1 MDLMK
6 LNSDKS
12 SKKFT
17 YFSLLKFV
25 LIIFS
30 LVILSVVLYQLIK
43 SLDDFFG
50 PNEEITLGIILVSI
64 LIGIVLLLSIFEVLT
79 VKEYRGYFIRKPFIQ
94 KGKSYLTLKDIFEN
108 ENRLNILKQI
118 LNNPGIHQ
126 NELMRNCNLQKG
138 QLQWHLD
145 VLLKHRIIKKEKY
158 GQYTIYFPITSSIE
172 SIDAFKNLP
181 TKSETTTK
189 ILKLIQNYPGISSSE
204 ISKKINLARNTVK
217 YHIDKLSEDNLIRL
231 KEKGRKIELYSN
243 V

>member
-1 MDLMK
+1 MGFEK
-6 LNSDKS
+6 LNNRKS

-30 LVILSVVLYQLIK
+30 LVILSVVLSQLIK
-43 SLDDFFG
+43 SLDDFLG
-50 PNEEITLGIILVSI
+50 PNEEITLEIILVSI
-64 LIGIVLLLSIFEVLT
+64 LMAIVLLLSIFEVLT
-79 VKEYRGYFIRKPFIQ
+79 VKEYRGYFIKKPFIQ
-94 KGKSYLTLKDIFEN
+94 KGKSYLTLEDIFEN

-138 QLQWHLD
+138 QLQWHLN
-145 VLLKHRIIKKEKY
+145 VLLKYHIIKKEKY
-158 GQYTIYFPITSSIE
+158 GQYRIYFPITSSIE

-181 TKSETTTK
+181 TKSVTTTK

-231 KEKGRKIELYSN
+231 KENGRKIELYPN

>member
-1 MDLMK
+1 MALMK
-6 LNSDKS
+6 LNSDKPTR
-12 SKKFT
+12 KLFH
-17 YFSLLKFV
+17 FFLLKFI
-25 LIIFS
+25 LSIFS
-30 LVILSVVLYQLIK
+30 LVILSVVLFQLIN
-43 SLDDFFG
+43 SMDDFLG
-50 PNEEITLGIILVSI
+50 PNDENTLEIILVSI
-64 LIGIVLLLSIFEVLT
+64 LIALVLLLSIFEVLT

-189 ILKLIQNYPGISSSE
+189 ILKLIKNYPGISSSE

-217 YHIDKLSEDNLIRL
+217 YHIDKLSEDNLISL

>member
-1 MDLMK
+1 MALMK
-6 LNSDKS
+6 LNSDKPTR
-12 SKKFT
+12 KLFH
-17 YFSLLKFV
+17 FFLLKFI
-25 LIIFS
+25 LSIFS
-30 LVILSVVLYQLIK
+30 LVILSVVLFQLIN
-43 SLDDFFG
+43 SMDDFLG
-50 PNEEITLGIILVSI
+50 PNDENTLEIILVSI
-64 LIGIVLLLSIFEVLT
+64 LIALVLLLSIFEVLT

-189 ILKLIQNYPGISSSE
+189 ILKLIKNYPGISSSE

-217 YHIDKLSEDNLIRL
+217 YHIDKLSEDNLISL

-243 V
+243 I

>member
-6 LNSDKS
+6 LNTDKPT
-12 SKKFT
+12 KKLSPF
-17 YFSLLKFV
+17 FLLKFI
-25 LIIFS
+25 LSIFS
-30 LVILSVVLYQLIK
+30 LVLLSVVLIQLIR
-43 SLDDFFG
+43 SLDEFFG

-94 KGKSYLTLKDIFEN
+94 KGRSYLTLKDIFEN

-158 GQYTIYFPITSSIE
+158 GQYRIYFPITSSIE

-189 ILKLIQNYPGISSSE
+189 ILELIKNYPGISSSE

-217 YHIDKLSEDNLIRL
+217 YHIDKL
-231 KEKGRKIELYSN
+231 YH

>member
-1 MDLMK
+1 MGFEK
-6 LNSDKS
+6 LNNRKS

-17 YFSLLKFV
+17 SFSLLKFV

-43 SLDDFFG
+43 SLDDFLG
-50 PNEEITLGIILVSI
+50 PTEEITLEIILVSI
-64 LIGIVLLLSIFEVLT
+64 LIAIILLLSIFEVLT

-94 KGKSYLTLKDIFEN
+94 KGRSYLTLTDIFEN
-108 ENRLNILKQI
+108 ENRLNILKEI
-118 LNNPGIHQ
+118 INNPGIHQ
-126 NELMRNCNLQKG
+126 NELLRNCDLQKG

-145 VLLKHRIIKKEKY
+145 VLLKYYIIKKEKL

-172 SIDAFKNLP
+172 EIDQFKNLP

-189 ILKLIQNYPGISSSE
+189 IFELVQKYPGISSSE

-217 YHIDKLSEDNLIRL
+217 YHIDKLSEKDLIYL
-231 KEKGRKIELYSN
+231 KENGRKIELYPN

>member
-1 MDLMK
+1 MK
-6 LNSDKS
+6 LNSDKPT
-12 SKKFT
+12 KKLFP
-17 YFSLLKFV
+17 FFLLKFI
-25 LIIFS
+25 LSIFS
-30 LVILSVVLYQLIK
+30 LVLLSVVLLQLIR
-43 SLDDFFG
+43 SLDEFFG

-79 VKEYRGYFIRKPFIQ
+79 VKEYRGYFIRKLFIQ
-94 KGKSYLTLKDIFEN
+94 KGRSYLTLKDIFEN

-126 NELMRNCNLQKG
+126 NELMRNCKLQKG

-145 VLLKHRIIKKEKY
+145 VLLKYRIIKKEKY

-181 TKSETTTK
+181 TKSVTTTK

-204 ISKKINLARNTVK
+204 ISKKINLERNTVK

-231 KEKGRKIELYSN
+231 KENGRKIELYSN